1 MLDNIL
7 LVIVYVLYLYLV
19 VKFGL
24 RAFHMFQ
31 QNRYEIVRFRQW
43 QKNNVTKTYPLG
55 VMVVWFLVILSAL
68 INPFVELRIYLLIT
82 ILVIYGLIQLNKSR
96 KKTYIKPLVYT
107 NRVKRQLFTYIII
120 LIIFILLSLLALK
133 NHYYIFLLLLAI
145 FHLYQMH
152 IISIVSLIN
161 QPLENLFKNK
171 FLNKA
176 KTKLDSMPAISKI
189 GITGSYGKTS
199 SKNIINEILSKKY
212 YCLVTPASYNTPM
225 GISITIN
232 DYLQPIHE
240 IFICEMGAD
249 KVGEITELVNFVRP
263 QIGVVTSIGNQHL
276 ATFKTQE
283 NIINEK
289 MQMVELMDE
298 NGLVVLNKDEK
309 FIREYPITSKA
320 KQIWYGINEECD
332 IKANNIVYS
341 KDGSSFDVNI
351 DNKLVHFQTKLLGIH
366 NIYNILA
373 GIAIGLHYGIS
384 IDDLVIAIKQLNYVP
399 HRLEVKKQDDYTII
413 DNAFNSNPVSS
424 KLTLDVLKHMP
435 GLRICITPGLID
447 LGASQDQYNYEFGSY
462 FINRCDRVILVG
474 RKQTKAV
481 YQGLLDSGFNMKYV
495 YVVNRIYD
503 AFNTLERIKEPNC
516 YVLLENDL
524 PDAFNV

>member
-7 LVIVYVLYLYLV
+7 LVVAFVIYLFLV
-19 VKFGL
+19 VRFAL

-43 QKNNVTKTYPLG
+43 QKQNVTQTYPLG
-55 VMVVWFLVILSAL
+55 IIVTWILIMLTAL
-68 INPFVELRIYLLIT
+68 LNPFPELRVYLLIT
-82 ILVIYGLIQLNKSR
+82 ILVIFALMQLNKAR
-96 KKTYIKPLVYT
+96 HKTYIKPLVYT
-107 NRVKRQLFTYIII
+107 NRVKRQLLTYAIIV
-120 LIIFILLSLLALK
+120 LIFIFLALLAL
-133 NHYYIFLLLLAI
+133 HYHYLLFLFVLAV
-145 FHLYQMH
+145 FHIYQMH
-152 IISIVSLIN
+152 VVSLVSLIN
-161 QPLENLFKNK
+161 QPLENIFKQH

-176 KTKLDSMPAISKI
+176 KVKLDSNSRLMKI

-199 SKNIINEILSKKY
+199 SKNIIHEILAKKY

-240 IFICEMGAD
+240 LFICEMGAD

-276 ATFKTQE
+276 ATFKTQA
-283 NIINEK
+283 NIIHEK

-298 NGLVVLNKDEK
+298 NGLVILNKDEK

-320 KQIWYGINEECD
+320 RQLWYGINEEAD
-332 IKANNIVYS
+332 IRALNIHYG
-341 KDGSSFDVNI
+341 KDGSTFDVLI
-351 DNKLVHFQTKLLGIH
+351 AEELVHFETKLLGIH

-373 GIAIGLHYGIS
+373 GIAIGLHYDIS
-384 IDDLVIAIKQLNYVP
+384 IDDLVIAVKQLKYVP
-399 HRLEVKKQDDYTII
+399 HRLEVKKQKDYTII
-413 DNAFNSNPVSS
+413 DNAFNSNPISS
-424 KLTLDVLKHMP
+424 KLTLDVLKQMP

-447 LGASQDQYNYEFGSY
+447 LGSEQDKYNYELGQY
-462 FINRCDRVILVG
+462 FKERCDRVILVG
-474 RKQTKAV
+474 RKQTKAI
-481 YQGLLDSGFNMKYV
+481 YQGLLESGFNMKYV

-503 AFNTLERIKEPNC
+503 AFNTLERIREPQC